1 MIEVNSVGFLRKRDI
16 NFKRKE
22 IRVLWKV
29 DSHANY
35 IYFIPITF
43 HALRFQIKKVSIR
56 YESKLATFRTSY
68 IAEHRKRK
76 NQHAPHRRPFRYS
89 SLSSSS
95 LRSIEIVLGMLLP
108 LVIRNAWN
116 IKMNQRKSSFNHL
129 SWEIVIFPFLRV
141 KAQLR
146 FLHIRVFNQIFIK
159 IFFFQLLSINFI
171 SSFISRSFEFRISN
185 LFEFL
190 FYRNVKKNYR
200 ILRLL
205 LIFR

>member
-68 IAEHRKRK
+68 IVEHRKRK

-129 SWEIVIFPFLRV
+129 SWEIVIFPFLHV

-146 FLHIRVFNQIFIK
+146 FLHIRVFNEIFIK
-159 IFFFQLLSINFI
+159 IFFFNYFQLILYPVLYRVLSN
-171 SSFISRSFEFRISN
+171 FEFRIFSN
-185 LFEFL
+185 FFFTE
-190 FYRNVKKNYR
+190 
-200 ILRLL
+200 I
-205 LIFR
+205 

>member
-116 IKMNQRKSSFNHL
+116 IKMNQRKSFFNHL
-129 SWEIVIFPFLRV
+129 SSGKLLFFRFSV
-141 KAQLR
+141 KTQLR
-146 FLHIRVFNQIFIK
+146 FLHIRVFNEIFIK

-171 SSFISRSFEFRISN
+171 SSFISHSFH

-190 FYRNVKKNYR
+190 FYKNIKKNYR